1 MSTTNSNTNTNANN
15 NTNQIAP
22 KTTTTTTT
30 TTQATVEQHTP
41 STTPNQAIRNRI
53 CFSMSDPNPLK
64 SIDAV
69 NEMIRRNEMKMRSS
83 NKRLF
88 SDISLQNVIPIS
100 RTPPTTTMINIKTM
114 SKQPDVVSSATF
126 NAQDENDGKSN
137 NKIPRITNPATT
149 TSFLNRIVTSSSSS
163 SSSVP
168 LTKLGSTP
176 NTNLVTMVISNN
188 NNNTNSSLGSN
199 FAKKLQDIQNER
211 VNINK

>member
-1 MSTTNSNTNTNANN
+1 MSTTTNSNTNTNPI
-15 NTNQIAP
+15 TP
-22 KTTTTTTT
+22 KTTTTPTT
-30 TTQATVEQHTP
+30 TVEQHTP
-41 STTPNQAIRNRI
+41 SSTPNQAMRNRI
-53 CFSMSDPNPLK
+53 CFSMSDTNPLK

-100 RTPPTTTMINIKTM
+100 RTPPTTTTTTTTMINIKTT
-114 SKQPDVVSSATF
+114 SKQPDVVSF
-126 NAQDENDGKSN
+126 NVQDETDGKSN
-137 NKIPRITNPATT
+137 NKIPRITNPTTATT

-163 SSSVP
+163 SSSMP

-188 NNNTNSSLGSN
+188 NNNNNTNSSLGSN
-199 FAKKLQDIQNER
+199 FAKKLQEIQNER
-211 VNINK
+211 VNLNK

>member
-1 MSTTNSNTNTNANN
+1 MSTTNTNTNTNSI
-15 NTNQIAP
+15 TP
-22 KTTTTTTT
+22 KTTST
-30 TTQATVEQHTP
+30 TP
-41 STTPNQAIRNRI
+41 STTTVEQPTPSSTPNQAMRNRI

-100 RTPPTTTMINIKTM
+100 RTPPIINTINIKTM
-114 SKQPDVVSSATF
+114 SKQSDTVISYNV
-126 NAQDENDGKSN
+126 QDETDGKSN
-137 NKIPRITNPATT
+137 NKIPRITNPPT

-163 SSSVP
+163 SSSMP

-176 NTNLVTMVISNN
+176 NTNQVTMVFANNN

-211 VNINK
+211 VNLNK